1 MLKIEKYNPTKTY
14 MFPNG
19 TIATPQI
26 IQEKYPAVN
35 VFQHIVETDEQGEVL
50 FALQN
55 LAAVR
60 GQMGVDSSLSEDEA
74 VAKIEELRNA
84 LPPEPAPSP
93 EERIASAL
101 EFNNVLNM

>member
-1 MLKIEKYNPTKTY
+1 MIKIEKYNPTKTY

-19 TIATPQI
+19 TMATPQVV
-26 IQEKYPAVN
+26 QERYPAVN
-35 VFQHIVETDEQGEVL
+35 VFEHLVETDEQGQVM

-55 LAAVR
+55 LAAIR
-60 GQMGVDSSLSEDEA
+60 GQMNIDSSLSSDEA
-74 VAKIEELRNA
+74 IAKIEELRNA
-84 LPPEPAPSP
+84 PQPEPEPSA

>member
-35 VFQHIVETDEQGEVL
+35 IFQHIVETDEQGEVL

-60 GQMGVDSSLSEDEA
+60 GQMGVDPSLSEDEA

-84 LPPEPAPSP
+84 PPPEPTPSA
-93 EERIASAL
+93 EDRIAANL
-101 EFNNVLNM
+101 EWQTLLTL

>member
-26 IQEKYPAVN
+26 IKEKYPAVN

-60 GQMGVDSSLSEDEA
+60 GQMGVDPSLSEDEA

-84 LPPEPAPSP
+84 PPKTTPSP
-93 EERIASAL
+93 EERIAANL
-101 EFNNVLNM
+101 EWQTLLTL

>member
-1 MLKIEKYNPTKTY
+1 MIKIEKYNQTKTY

-19 TIATPQI
+19 TMATPQVV
-26 IQEKYPAVN
+26 QERYPAVN
-35 VFQHIVETDEQGEVL
+35 VFEHLVETDEQGQVM

-55 LAAVR
+55 LAAIR
-60 GQMGVDSSLSEDEA
+60 GQMNIDSSLSSDEA
-74 VAKIEELRNA
+74 IAKIEELRNA
-84 LPPEPAPSP
+84 PQPEPGPSA